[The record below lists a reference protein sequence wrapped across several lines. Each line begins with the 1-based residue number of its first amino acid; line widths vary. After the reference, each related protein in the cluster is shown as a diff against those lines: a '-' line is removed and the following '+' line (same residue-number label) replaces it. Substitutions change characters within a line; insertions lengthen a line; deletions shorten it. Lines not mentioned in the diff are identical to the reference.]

1 MPPAERRGVRPTA
14 PAVSRHVGHPVA
26 PVGSLEE
33 KAASPPREAREA
45 ALAAADER
53 LGAQMKRAVAALLD
67 KKAEK
72 LLVLDLGGLTA
83 MSDYFVLASATSD
96 RQAQALAEAVEEAMK
111 AEGRRPLSVEGFQK
125 ATWILLDY
133 GDAVFH
139 IFLSEARRFY
149 GLERLWGDAPD
160 STAAF
165 S

>member
-1 MPPAERRGVRPTA
+1 V
-14 PAVSRHVGHPVA
+14 
-26 PVGSLEE
+26 
-33 KAASPPREAREA
+33 AASPPPALETAR
-45 ALAAADER
+45 AAADER
-53 LGAQMKRAVAALLD
+53 LAAQVKRAVAALLD
-67 KKAEK
+67 KKAGK
-72 LLVLDLGGLTA
+72 LVVLNLGGLTA

-111 AEGRRPLSVEGFQK
+111 AEGRRPLSVEGYHK

-139 IFLSEARRFY
+139 IFHEEARRFY

-160 STAAF
+160 ATARF

>member
-1 MPPAERRGVRPTA
+1 V
-14 PAVSRHVGHPVA
+14 
-26 PVGSLEE
+26 
-33 KAASPPREAREA
+33 AASPPPALETAR
-45 ALAAADER
+45 AAADER
-53 LGAQMKRAVAALLD
+53 LAAQVKRAVAALLD
-67 KKAEK
+67 KKAGK
-72 LLVLDLGGLTA
+72 LVVLNLGGLTA

-111 AEGRRPLSVEGFQK
+111 AEGRRPLSVEGYNK

-139 IFLSEARRFY
+139 IFHEEARRFY

-160 STAAF
+160 ATARF

>member
-1 MPPAERRGVRPTA
+1 MEETVTAAPLPAPETA
-14 PAVSRHVGHPVA
+14 G
-26 PVGSLEE
+26 
-33 KAASPPREAREA
+33 
-45 ALAAADER
+45 AAADER
-53 LGAQMKRAVAALLD
+53 LAAQVKRAVAALLD
-67 KKAEK
+67 KKAGK
-72 LLVLDLGGLTA
+72 LVVLNLGDLTA

-111 AEGRRPLSVEGFQK
+111 AEGRRPLSVEGYNK

-139 IFLSEARRFY
+139 IFHEEARRFY

-160 STAAF
+160 ATARF